1 LIDIKICN
9 CIKYSPRLIEIK
21 NSSVTHITTMSST
34 PATKRAPAKKTV
46 AAAAAPAAPAKV
58 VAPVAAPAPA
68 PVAAP
73 VAAAPVAAAAPTD
86 AVDVVKDFASLVEKV
101 NSLRTVLAAVLSDMK
116 KLEKQIP
123 REIKKASKGRR
134 RRAAATTEGGEPV
147 VKKESVF
154 TKPTPISDALCTFL
168 GVAKG
173 SSLSRSEV
181 TTKVCGY
188 AKSHSLMDKQVIKA
202 DAALRKLLALTEK
215 DELKILNLQR
225 YLKPH
230 YIKPAVAAA
239 APVKA

>member
-1 LIDIKICN
+1 
-9 CIKYSPRLIEIK
+9 
-21 NSSVTHITTMSST
+21 MSSAAT
-34 PATKRAPAKKTV
+34 PAKRAPAKKTA
-46 AAAAAPAAPAKV
+46 AAAAAPAAAAPAKV
-58 VAPVAAPAPA
+58 VAAPT

-73 VAAAPVAAAAPTD
+73 VAAPVVAPVVAAAPTD

-134 RRAAATTEGGEPV
+134 RRAATVTENGEPI

-188 AKSHSLMDKQVIKA
+188 AKSHLLMDKQVIKA
-202 DAALRKLLALTEK
+202 DAPLRKLLALTEK

-230 YIKPAVAAA
+230 YLKPAVPAVAAT
-239 APVKA
+239 KA

>member
-1 LIDIKICN
+1 
-9 CIKYSPRLIEIK
+9 
-21 NSSVTHITTMSST
+21 MSSA
-34 PATKRAPAKKTV
+34 PAKRAPAKKTAAAPA
-46 AAAAAPAAPAKV
+46 AAAAAPAKV
-58 VAPVAAPAPA
+58 VAAPAPA
-68 PVAAP
+68 PVVAPVAAP
-73 VAAAPVAAAAPTD
+73 VAVPAVAAEE
-86 AVDVVKDFASLVEKV
+86 VNVVKDFASLVEQI
-101 NSLRTVLAAVLSDMK
+101 NTMRTSLTALYASCK

-123 REIKKASKGRR
+123 RELKKASKGRR
-134 RRAAATTEGGEPV
+134 RRAATVTENGEPV

-188 AKSHSLMDKQVIKA
+188 AKSHQLMDKQVIKA
-202 DAALRKLLALTEK
+202 DAPLRKLLALTEK

-230 YIKPAVAAA
+230 YLKAAVAA
-239 APVKA
+239 PTKA

>member
-1 LIDIKICN
+1 
-9 CIKYSPRLIEIK
+9 
-21 NSSVTHITTMSST
+21 MSST
-34 PATKRAPAKKTV
+34 PAKRAPAKKT
-46 AAAAAPAAPAKV
+46 AAAAAPAPAKV
-58 VAPVAAPAPA
+58 VVPAPAPVVA

-73 VAAAPVAAAAPTD
+73 VAAPVVAAAPTD

-134 RRAAATTEGGEPV
+134 RRAATVTENGEPI

-188 AKSHSLMDKQVIKA
+188 AKSHLLMDKQVIKA
-202 DAALRKLLALTEK
+202 DAPLRKLLALTEK

-230 YIKPAVAAA
+230 YLKPAVPVAAA
-239 APVKA
+239 TKA

>member
-1 LIDIKICN
+1 
-9 CIKYSPRLIEIK
+9 
-21 NSSVTHITTMSST
+21 MSSAAT
-34 PATKRAPAKKTV
+34 PAKRAPAKKT
-46 AAAAAPAAPAKV
+46 AAAAAVPAAPTPAPAKV
-58 VAPVAAPAPA
+58 VAAPAPA

-73 VAAAPVAAAAPTD
+73 VAAPVVAAAPTD

-134 RRAAATTEGGEPV
+134 RRAATVTENGEPI

-188 AKSHSLMDKQVIKA
+188 AKSHLLMDKQVIKA
-202 DAALRKLLALTEK
+202 DAPLRKLLALTEK

-230 YIKPAVAAA
+230 YLKPAVPAVAAT
-239 APVKA
+239 KA

>member
-1 LIDIKICN
+1 
-9 CIKYSPRLIEIK
+9 
-21 NSSVTHITTMSST
+21 MSSAAT
-34 PATKRAPAKKTV
+34 PAKRTPAKK
-46 AAAAAPAAPAKV
+46 AAAVAAPAVAAPAPAKV
-58 VAPVAAPAPA
+58 VAAPAPA

-73 VAAAPVAAAAPTD
+73 VAAVAVAAVVAEE
-86 AVDVVKDFASLVEKV
+86 VNVVKDFNSLVEKV
-101 NSLRTVLAAVLSDMK
+101 NSLRTVLGAVLSDMK

-123 REIKKASKGRR
+123 RELKKASKGRR
-134 RRAAATTEGGEPV
+134 RRAATTTENGEPI

-181 TTKVCGY
+181 TTKVCAY
-188 AKSHSLMDKQVIKA
+188 AKSHNLMEKQLIKTDKEGGA
-202 DAALRKLLALTEK
+202 PLRKLLALTEK

-230 YIKPAVAAA
+230 YLKAAV

>member
-1 LIDIKICN
+1 
-9 CIKYSPRLIEIK
+9 
-21 NSSVTHITTMSST
+21 MSSAAT
-34 PATKRAPAKKTV
+34 PAKRAPAKKTA
-46 AAAAAPAAPAKV
+46 AAAAAPAAAAPAKV
-58 VAPVAAPAPA
+58 VAAPA

-73 VAAAPVAAAAPTD
+73 VAAPVVAPVVAAAPTD

-134 RRAAATTEGGEPV
+134 RRAATVTENGEPI

-188 AKSHSLMDKQVIKA
+188 AKSHLLMDKQVIKA
-202 DAALRKLLALTEK
+202 DAPLRKLLALTEK

-230 YIKPAVAAA
+230 YLKPAVPAVAAT
-239 APVKA
+239 KA

>member
-1 LIDIKICN
+1 
-9 CIKYSPRLIEIK
+9 
-21 NSSVTHITTMSST
+21 MSSAAT
-34 PATKRAPAKKTV
+34 PAKRAPAKKTA
-46 AAAAAPAAPAKV
+46 AAAAAPAAAAPAKV
-58 VAPVAAPAPA
+58 VAAPA

-73 VAAAPVAAAAPTD
+73 VAAPVVAPVVAAAPTD

-134 RRAAATTEGGEPV
+134 RRAATTTETGEPI

-188 AKSHSLMDKQVIKA
+188 AKSHLLMDKQVIKA
-202 DAALRKLLALTEK
+202 DAPLRKLLALTEK

-230 YIKPAVAAA
+230 YLKPAVPVAA
-239 APVKA
+239 KA